1 MNEERKLLPSALLEG
16 VVAHQSLDAWL
27 KSEALND
34 ALKAMS
40 VSAAS
45 KKPGRVVRRLEKSL
59 GAMFASPRVLKW
71 EKTEKNVYSSAR
83 SIGEIS
89 DVALPADPMPVG
101 QALFQTDVYFRDN
114 RTVTEV
120 NASTVSAIS
129 LHAIAQILELRGDD
143 DAEKQIQTALN
154 LARLFQTGFKDT
166 GLPVT
171 EVRRYLVPNGPD
183 AMVALSLPIRR
194 IDLGEEV
201 MGQVAIIVDL
211 RAAADLT
218 QAEREDLAVLAHA
231 MTRAGHPGAEAF
243 GQMLAAR
250 AERVATPRTEGCI

>member
-1 MNEERKLLPSALLEG
+1 MTQDARPIPHALLEG

-27 KSEALND
+27 KSEALNA
-34 ALKAMS
+34 ALKAMGVSS
-40 VSAAS
+40 VS
-45 KKPGRVVRRLEKSL
+45 KKPGRVVQRLEKAL
-59 GAMFASPRVLKW
+59 GAMFATPRVLKW
-71 EKTEKNVYSSAR
+71 EKADKNVYTSAR

-89 DVALPADPMPVG
+89 DVAMPADPMPVG

-129 LHAIAQILELRGDD
+129 LPAVAGLLALRPEES
-143 DAEKQIQTALN
+143 AEQQVQAALS
-154 LARLFQTGFKDT
+154 LTRIFQTGFKDT

-183 AMVALSLPIRR
+183 AMVVLSLPIRR
-194 IDLGEEV
+194 IDLGEDV
-201 MGQVAIIVDL
+201 VGQVAIIVDW

-218 QAEREDLAVLAHA
+218 QAEREDLSVIAQA

-250 AERVATPRTEGCI
+250 AEPVATPRPEGGI